1 MVLLTNERK
10 SQIEALRRTFHVCGD
25 GGFESITL
33 RAMRLY
39 LSGSNHRTKFSAE
52 IRVLS
57 AWNKIKGKYQKL
69 AVWVGV
75 LILIPLS
82 LCIAVFP
89 EKSIA
94 CISQT
99 LLRQYLY
106 VECHL

>member
-1 MVLLTNERK
+1 LCRIGKTGSLWFTPVLFPQIRECRK
-10 SQIEALRRTFHVCGD
+10 EALRGAFYVCGN

-82 LCIAVFP
+82 FFIAVFP
-89 EKSIA
+89 KMSI
-94 CISQT
+94 
-99 LLRQYLY
+99 
-106 VECHL
+106 